1 MIKDLR
7 YSLVVLF
14 ALISSLS
21 FADAYKTLTFPEGN
35 SEEISSYTATWT
47 VTLDNFTWTIENF
60 NNNKNQ
66 WAYVK
71 CGRKNAES
79 IGYITNSTVMDQ
91 AIGSVVVTI
100 DALTASKVNSISL
113 TVASD
118 NEFANVVEKIEAK
131 EIAKGDMT
139 FKVTKPTANCY
150 YKLTFDC
157 QSGSSNGLVQ
167 VSKVSYYKEGD
178 EPQIVDISNT
188 PETAYTVAKAH
199 ELIAAGEG
207 LTTDVYIRGI
217 VYNVEEV
224 SLEYG
229 NATYVICDDA
239 TGQNPLK
246 VYRGYYLNGDKFT
259 AEDQIKVDDEVIV
272 YGQLTV
278 YKGENQ
284 VGQGNKLHSLTTGI
298 SDITADKAEGS
309 GAIYNLAGQR
319 IEKMQK
325 GINIINGKKY
335 VVK

>member
-118 NEFANVVEKIEAK
+118 NEFANVVAKIEAK

-139 FKVTKPTANCY
+139 FKATKPTATCY
-150 YKLTFDC
+150 YTLTFDC
-157 QSGSSNGLVQ
+157 QSGSSTGLVQ
-167 VSKVSYYKEGD
+167 VSKG
-178 EPQIVDISNT
+178 
-188 PETAYTVAKAH
+188 AY
-199 ELIAAGEG
+199 
-207 LTTDVYIRGI
+207 
-217 VYNVEEV
+217 
-224 SLEYG
+224 
-229 NATYVICDDA
+229 
-239 TGQNPLK
+239 
-246 VYRGYYLNGDKFT
+246 
-259 AEDQIKVDDEVIV
+259 
-272 YGQLTV
+272 
-278 YKGENQ
+278 
-284 VGQGNKLHSLTTGI
+284 
-298 SDITADKAEGS
+298 
-309 GAIYNLAGQR
+309 
-319 IEKMQK
+319 
-325 GINIINGKKY
+325 
-335 VVK
+335 